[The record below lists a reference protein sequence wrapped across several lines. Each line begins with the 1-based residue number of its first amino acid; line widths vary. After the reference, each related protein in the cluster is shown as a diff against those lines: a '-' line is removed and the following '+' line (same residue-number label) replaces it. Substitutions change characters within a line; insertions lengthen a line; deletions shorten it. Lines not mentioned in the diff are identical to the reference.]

1 MYDAGHKQNPPIAIL
16 AASAFGFLAWSLH
29 RDVAVAALAPRNA
42 SALYSLAAA
51 LTVGIVPWTY
61 ATMIR
66 VNRLLLERA
75 GNAAW
80 VPSVEKGEE
89 EEVTGALARWRT
101 LNGVRALL
109 PLLGAV
115 AGACAF

>member
-1 MYDAGHKQNPPIAIL
+1 M
-16 AASAFGFLAWSLH
+16 
-29 RDVAVAALAPRNA
+29 
-42 SALYSLAAA
+42 
-51 LTVGIVPWTY
+51 GIVPWTY
-61 ATMIR
+61 ATMMR

-89 EEVTGALARWRT
+89 EEVAGALARWRT